1 MESTTENEKMQD
13 KTLYARYYEIGSGW
27 AWYITD
33 ENKNTNMAFGY
44 VVCSFGGKWDSFDL
58 EKIKQKFNL
67 KQDENF
73 EQIRFGDFQHDSK
86 GGTSD

>member
-1 MESTTENEKMQD
+1 MEPITENEKMEN
-13 KTLYARYYEIGSGW
+13 KIFYARYYEINSGW
-27 AWYITD
+27 AWYIAD
-33 ENKNTNMAFGY
+33 ETTNMAFGY

-73 EQIRFGDFQHDSK
+73 EPIRFGDFQRECISY
-86 GGTSD
+86 

>member
-1 MESTTENEKMQD
+1 MEPITENENMED
-13 KTLYARYYEIGSGW
+13 KILYARYYEINSGW
-27 AWYITD
+27 TWYIAD
-33 ENKNTNMAFGY
+33 ENETTNMAFGY

-73 EQIRFGDFQHDSK
+73 EPIRFGNFQRES
-86 GGTSD
+86 TSY